1 MATFKKNA
9 LTKGASGSF
18 GDEFVF
24 RQVDGKTIMASLP
37 TRSGKTSEAQAE
49 ARKKFLNASLYAKTV
64 LANPGLKAEYTMIAQ
79 RKHFRGGATV
89 AAMTDYLTST
99 QLALAYA
106 HQFDSSIGF
115 PITLVLVD
123 NYKGREMTV
132 SISNK
137 DGTITESGK
146 ANFTFGDSAWS
157 YITTV
162 PYTSIDGLVIRVTV
176 KDRIGRVTIFEK
188 ALNSQE

>member
-1 MATFKKNA
+1 MATFKRNA

-18 GDEFVF
+18 GTEFVF
-24 RQVDGKTIMASLP
+24 RQVNGKTIIAPLPKKPRKASA
-37 TRSGKTSEAQAE
+37 KQVAV
-49 ARKKFLNASLYAKTV
+49 RKKFFTASLYAKAA
-64 LANPGLKAEYTMIAQ
+64 LAHPEMKAEYAAIAEQ
-79 RKHFRGGATV
+79 KKFKGGAMV
-89 AAMTDYLTST
+89 AAMTDFLTST
-99 QLALAYA
+99 QLAMAYA
-106 HQFDSSIGF
+106 HQFNDRIGF

-146 ANFTFGDSAWS
+146 ASFVFGDLAWR

-162 PYTSIDGLVIRVTV
+162 PYTNIEGYTLQVTV
-176 KDRIGRVTIFEK
+176 KDRVGKVTYFEK
-188 ALNSQE
+188 ALNS